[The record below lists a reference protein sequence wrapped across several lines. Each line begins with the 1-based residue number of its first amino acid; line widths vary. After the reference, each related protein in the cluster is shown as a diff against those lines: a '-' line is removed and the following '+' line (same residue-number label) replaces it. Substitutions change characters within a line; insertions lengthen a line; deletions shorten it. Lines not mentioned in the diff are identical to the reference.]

1 MNSEEIKELI
11 KQIDSSTLQYFE
23 LSKEEFSIKMSKRE
37 VETEYVSTGDSSSQT
52 VSQSQVNTSEAN
64 KENAETPKVDSAVS
78 ESMNQKTNYHV
89 IKAPIV
95 GTSYLSSSPEAPAFV
110 QIGDKVTKGQTLV
123 IIEAMKVM
131 NEIKSDADGI
141 VKDIMVED
149 GQAVEYDQALIAI
162 DTE

>member
-37 VETEYVSTGDSSSQT
+37 VETEYVSTKDSTNQT
-52 VSQSQVNTSEAN
+52 VSQPQVQRTDMNENQSQTKKTESVSSKSED
-64 KENAETPKVDSAVS
+64 KNA
-78 ESMNQKTNYHV
+78 NYHM

-95 GTSYLSSSPEAPAFV
+95 GTNYLSSSPEASPFIQV
-110 QIGDKVTKGQTLV
+110 GDKVTKGQTLV

-131 NEIKSDADGI
+131 NEIKSDVDGI
-141 VKDIMVED
+141 VKEILVED
-149 GQAVEYDQALIAI
+149 GQAVEYDQPLIAI
-162 DTE
+162 DSE